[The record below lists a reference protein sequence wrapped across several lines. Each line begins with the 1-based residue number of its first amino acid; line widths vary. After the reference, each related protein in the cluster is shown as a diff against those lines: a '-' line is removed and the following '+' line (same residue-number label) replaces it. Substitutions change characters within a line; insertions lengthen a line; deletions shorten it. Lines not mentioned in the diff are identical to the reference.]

1 MKDVLSLASSSW
13 WGGYSYSSAYS
24 YQTDDEGDWILT
36 CNIDIDVTWNDM
48 TDAEKEYY
56 TTYMASEEYVEEIGE
71 GMEERMTNEGEVSA
85 VTSSYSCTTEGNGGF
100 ASSDSSGSSN
110 VPFSTWNLNS
120 YDFSDWFLLLF
131 ILFSGCFLCFGC
143 GYAMHRRRV
152 LKALED
158 LSVEQLKDNEEDEED
173 AGDEIGMVP
182 TNYTPKMT
190 VNTSVPLHNAA
201 PSYGDA
207 VMTPNEPEIEIGVS
221 VHQSKMGLLN

>member
-1 MKDVLSLASSSW
+1 MIMVSTCFAFVEGISDSITSGFCSYFIFDQFLERDNHVLPHCLLLPSED
-13 WGGYSYSSAYS
+13 Y
-24 YQTDDEGDWILT
+24 DE
-36 CNIDIDVTWNDM
+36 DM
-48 TDAEKEYY
+48 
-56 TTYMASEEYVEEIGE
+56 SEGL
-71 GMEERMTNEGEVSA
+71 EERMTVEGEVSA
-85 VTSSYSCTTEGNGGF
+85 VTSSYSCTTAGNGGF

-158 LSVEQLKDNEEDEED
+158 LSVEQLQDNEDDED

-182 TNYTPKMT
+182 TNYTTKVS
-190 VNTSVPLHNAA
+190 VNTSVPVHNAA

-221 VHQSKMGLLN
+221 VNQSKMGLLN